1 MLKKSP
7 NQEQFNIFQPLLKQ
21 IINPKDEL
29 VILAQRIDWK
39 QLEKELSV
47 HYSNTGTPSK
57 PIRLMCGLLI
67 IKQLHKLGDETVVA
81 QWIKNPYYQ
90 YFCGEDIFQWEQ
102 PCDPSDLVH
111 FRNRI
116 GEWGIE
122 AIFKASVQ
130 VHGKAVQTKVVSVD
144 TTAQCKNITYP
155 TDVKLYRKVIEKCKA
170 IAGKEAVPLRQTYTR
185 KVKEYSLLQRFAHH
199 PKNYTKA
206 QSAKRKLRTI
216 GKRLTKELERK
227 LTPLGLEKYSKD
239 LLLFNKALE
248 QQKDSK
254 DKVYSLSEP
263 QVSCIAKGKI
273 AQPYEFG
280 SKVSFATTQK
290 GNIVVGVVNFAGN
303 PHDSKTLE
311 STLEHVMKMTG
322 KMPEIAVTDRG
333 YKGAKVPEGATLK
346 LPKVNRKLTGYQKV
360 KERKYFS
367 RRAAIEPIQGHLK
380 QQYGLNRCYLKG
392 AKGDIINA
400 LLAATAFNLKSL
412 MNKIKQGIFSLI
424 QNLYFSFAPSLNLK
438 LNLSC

>member
-1 MLKKSP
+1 MVKKSP

-29 VILAQRIDWK
+29 VVLAHRIDWK

-67 IKQLHKLGDETVVA
+67 IKQLHKLGDETVVS

-116 GEWGIE
+116 GESGIE
-122 AIFKASVQ
+122 AIFKLSVQ
-130 VHGKAVQTKVVSVD
+130 VHGKDIQPQVVSVD
-144 TTAQCKNITYP
+144 TTAQSKNITYP
-155 TDVKLYRKVIEKCKA
+155 TDVKLYRKVIDKCKA
-170 IAGKEAVPLRQTYTR
+170 IAKKESVPLRQSYTR
-185 KVKEYSLLQRFAHH
+185 KVKEYMLLQRFAHH
-199 PKNYTKA
+199 PKNYNKA
-206 QSAKRKLRTI
+206 QNAKRKLRTI
-216 GKRLTKELERK
+216 GKRLTKELARK
-227 LTPLGLEKYSKD
+227 LTAEGLEKYQPD
-239 LLLFNKALE
+239 LALCTKALN

-254 DKVYSLSEP
+254 DKVYSLHEP
-263 QVSCIAKGKI
+263 EVACIAKGKI

-280 SKVSFATTQK
+280 SKVAFATTQK
-290 GNIVVGVVNFAGN
+290 GNVVVGVAHFTGN

-311 STLEHVMKMTG
+311 TTLEHVAKMTG
-322 KMPEIAVTDRG
+322 KMPETAVADRG
-333 YKGAKVPEGATLK
+333 YRGAKTPEGVVLK
-346 LPKVNRKLTGYQKV
+346 VPKSNSKLTGYQKV
-360 KERKYFS
+360 KEKKYFS
-367 RRAAIEPIQGHLK
+367 RRAAIEPIQGHMK
-380 QQYGLNRCYLKG
+380 QQYGLHRCYLKG
-392 AKGDIINA
+392 VNGSTINA
-400 LLAATAFNLKSL
+400 LMAAAAFNFKSW
-412 MNKIKQGIFSLI
+412 MNKFKNDIFDLI
-424 QNLYFSFAPSLNLK
+424 QKLYFYFTLSQNLK